1 MSRSNLN
8 GLFSSKNIE
17 WETPQSFF
25 DELNDEFHFTLDSCA
40 LPHNAKCERFYT
52 PEQDGLS
59 QDWEGERVFC
69 NPPYGSS
76 IYNWIRKCSIESK
89 KPNTLVVALIPVRTD
104 TKYFHEF
111 IYKKVKEIRFVKGR
125 LKFSNSKQ
133 LAPFPSM
140 VVIF

>member
-1 MSRSNLN
+1 MRDLK
-8 GLFSSKNIE
+8 GLFLSKNME

-25 DELNDEFHFTLDSCA
+25 NELNNEFHFTLDCCA
-40 LPHNAKCERFYT
+40 LPHNAKCERFFT
-52 PEQDGLS
+52 PEEDGLS

-69 NPPYGSS
+69 NPPYGRT
-76 IYNWIRKCSIESK
+76 IYNWIHKCSIESK
-89 KPNTLVVALIPVRTD
+89 KPNTLVVALIPSRTD

-111 IYKKVKEIRFVKGR
+111 IYKKAKEIRFVKGR

>member
-1 MSRSNLN
+1 MSNLN

-76 IYNWIRKCSIESK
+76 IYNWIRKCSLESK

>member
-1 MSRSNLN
+1 MSNLN

-25 DELNDEFHFTLDSCA
+25 DELNNEFHFTLDSCA

-76 IYNWIRKCSIESK
+76 IYNWIRKCSMESK